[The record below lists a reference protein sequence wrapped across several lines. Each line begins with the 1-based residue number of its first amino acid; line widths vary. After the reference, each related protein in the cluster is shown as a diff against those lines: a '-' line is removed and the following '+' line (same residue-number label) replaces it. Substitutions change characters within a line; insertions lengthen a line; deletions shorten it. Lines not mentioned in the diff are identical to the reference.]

1 MTTTIHLSGP
11 ADVLTVLPY
20 QLGFHPHECLV
31 VVSLRGTRMGLVQR
45 IDLPPPEHVV
55 DAVAAMIA
63 PLRQETPR
71 AALLIGFEQRE
82 GQSRAMLDEMA
93 DACLA
98 HGIEVADRMVVR
110 GGRWFDLDCTQ
121 GCCPPEGLPLPP
133 PSEVPAVAE
142 FVGREICPLPDRS
155 ALADLL
161 EPNLPQLS
169 SPLAEVL
176 RLADEWSQL
185 RQEVTDAVEAGLTT
199 AKTELG
205 TGATERGTGA
215 TERGTG
221 ATERGTGATERG
233 TGETERGTGET
244 ERGTGETERGT
255 GETELGTR
263 ETEIHTRGTELHG
276 FRASELA
283 VWSLVLCDLDDAEP
297 IRELP
302 PQDLA
307 MLAVSLT
314 DVDLRDGLIA
324 WLCPGALPQDLI
336 EPDLFVQLSRTLPEP
351 PWFGGDAGEM
361 AQVIGR
367 QRIERRLCELCAAL
381 PDALAVPVLTVLA
394 SFTWW
399 RGDGALTRIALD
411 RALRTEPH
419 YRLAELLERMV
430 DLAIRPERASA

>member
-63 PLRQETPR
+63 PLRQDTPR

-176 RLADEWSQL
+176 RLADEWSHL
-185 RQEVTDAVEAGLTT
+185 RQGVTDAVEAGLTT
-199 AKTELG
+199 AKTE
-205 TGATERGTGA
+205 
-215 TERGTG
+215 
-221 ATERGTGATERG
+221 RGTGATERG
-233 TGETERGTGET
+233 TGESERGTGES
-244 ERGTGETERGT
+244 ELGTRES
-255 GETELGTR
+255 ELGTR

>member
-63 PLRQETPR
+63 PLRQDTPR

-199 AKTELG
+199 AKTE
-205 TGATERGTGA
+205 RGTG
-215 TERGTG
+215 ES
-221 ATERGTGATERG
+221 ERG
-233 TGETERGTGET
+233 TGES
-244 ERGTGETERGT
+244 
-255 GETELGTR
+255 ELGTR